1 MADEEAVTQQRA
13 SKIIYSDLTKE
24 HNETALAKMNTCLD
38 DFKTEKDVA
47 TELKKEFD
55 GKYGGTWQAIVGACF
70 GCSLTHKTNAVV
82 HFQMEHTNTIMYV
95 LLFQSDE

>member
-1 MADEEAVTQQRA
+1 MADEEAFTQQRA

-55 GKYGGTWQAIVGACF
+55 GKYGVSNLSFLG
-70 GCSLTHKTNAVV
+70 SVV
-82 HFQMEHTNTIMYV
+82 LM
-95 LLFQSDE
+95 LFELI